1 MRSTFYRI
9 HCITNLHMGSGD
21 INFNVIDNEV
31 ERDPVNN
38 WPVMFSSGVK
48 GAMRDHFRDLG
59 ADRSVIGEIFGSD
72 INRGL
77 QDNSFPG
84 KICFLTAYILLLPF
98 RAAAG
103 KYPYYLVTTKS
114 VLQQFGSLYKN
125 IKGTEPIQGFDKAVS
140 GLNENSS
147 YGVETDPVK
156 LDDYLY
162 YNVQSLPEPV
172 RNVTD
177 WFADQ
182 GSAGRVIII
191 PDRDFG
197 GDNNRVVLP
206 VLARNT
212 LDDQGISNN
221 LWYEEVVPHET
232 VFYLP
237 VISNGTADG
246 DRTLER
252 FHSFITAE
260 GNCLVQFGGNAT
272 IGYGLTR
279 VSALQQREVACT

>member
-1 MRSTFYRI
+1 MKSTFYKI
-9 HCITNLHMGSGD
+9 HCITNLHIGSGD

-48 GAMRDHFRDLG
+48 GAMRDHFRNLG
-59 ADRSVIGEIFGSD
+59 ADRSVIRELFGSD
-72 INRGL
+72 INRGP

-98 RAAAG
+98 RTAAG

-114 VLQQFGSLYKN
+114 VLQQFGGLFKN
-125 IKGTEPIQGFDKAVS
+125 IKGTEPVQGFDKAVS
-140 GLNENSS
+140 GLDENSS
-147 YGVETDPVK
+147 YGVETFPVK
-156 LDDYLY
+156 LDDHLY
-162 YNVQSLPEPV
+162 ADVQPLPEPV
-172 RNVTD
+172 RNVTG
-177 WFADQ
+177 WFADA
-182 GSAGRVIII
+182 GSVKKVMII
-191 PDRDFG
+191 PDQDFG
-197 GDNNRVVLP
+197 GGNNRVDLP
-206 VLARNT
+206 VLARNN
-212 LDDQGISNN
+212 LDDQGISKN

-237 VISNGTADG
+237 VLSNGTADG
-246 DRTLER
+246 DRALER
-252 FHSFITAE
+252 FHSFISAE

-279 VSALQQREVACT
+279 VSALQ